1 MPFASSQ
8 SAKSAQALPGLP
20 RRDFAMPIFRIVYI
34 DDDTFAPRTLTAA
47 FPDRAAVEI
56 AMAKHGHRVA
66 HVAELRAGES
76 AADPIAVPMVAADD
90 RDMRR
95 PPAARAPERPPLLGL
110 PRYDLAGVAV
120 VAVGFAIASAAFF
133 LF

>member
-1 MPFASSQ
+1 
-8 SAKSAQALPGLP
+8 
-20 RRDFAMPIFRIVYI
+20 MPIFRIVYI

-66 HVAELRAGES
+66 HVAELRAGER
-76 AADPIAVPMVAADD
+76 AADPIAIPMVAADD
-90 RDMRR
+90 RDMRKPTAER
-95 PPAARAPERPPLLGL
+95 GPERQPLFGL

-120 VAVGFAIASAAFF
+120 MAVGCAVAGAAYF